1 MRRKRKAARNSPAWV
16 RRGVLAVVLLAVA
29 FSPIPGAA
37 SGQQTP
43 ACHGCRAQP
52 ANAERW
58 SSKLP
63 GDWAAGNGVTGT
75 VPADGQAY
83 VAVGG
88 GLAAVGAGLT
98 VTSYGLRDGRLLWQV
113 TL

>member
-1 MRRKRKAARNSPAWV
+1 MRRKRRVVRGSAARM

-29 FSPIPGAA
+29 FSPLPEVA

-43 ACHGCRAQP
+43 ACHGCRDQA
-52 ANAERW
+52 ASAERW
-58 SSKLP
+58 VAKLP
-63 GDWAAGNGVTGT
+63 GQWASGDGATGT
-75 VPADGQAY
+75 VPAAGQAY

-88 GLAAVGAGLT
+88 GLAAVGGGLT
-98 VTSYGLRDGRLLWQV
+98 VTGYALRDGKQMWHL